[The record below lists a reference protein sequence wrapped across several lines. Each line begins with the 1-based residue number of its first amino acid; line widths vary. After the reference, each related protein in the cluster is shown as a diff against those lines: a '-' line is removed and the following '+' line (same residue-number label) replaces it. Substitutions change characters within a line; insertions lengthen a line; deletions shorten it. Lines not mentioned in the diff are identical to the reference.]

1 MCDRIPPI
9 DKFLTL
15 SSNWYDRSKAE
26 FGRKNLSFQGPL
38 GETNWLIPGIVLV
51 GAYPA
56 PADYD
61 PDGAND
67 YLSEIL
73 DAGID
78 TFVCLNDE
86 YGKNP
91 NHYGYAEL
99 EGTLNEDGDD
109 ILYDAIGLPGLSSDF
124 NKDRDFIHMPVKDMN
139 TGDST
144 KIKELCKQLKEK
156 ICEGKHI
163 YIHCTGGHGRTGTI
177 AAILLYLLYPNITAE
192 QALEYVQYAHDQ
204 RDTTYGRQ
212 FFNSQINA
220 PEDSALKSKFQP
232 GQVPTPQTSAQQKQ
246 VKDIIQEL
254 EQEMPITTK
263 TSSQSGKPTPMPG
276 SITSKWAKIGGKY
289 KKLSY
294 VNSLK
299 KTIKKKRKI
308 YKKSKKSKK
317 QRKIKRRLR
326 N

>member
-9 DKFLTL
+9 EQLLAL
-15 SSNWYDRSKAE
+15 SRNWYDRSQSE
-26 FGRKNLSFQGPL
+26 FGGNKNPHFQGPL
-38 GETNWLIPGIVLV
+38 GETNWLIPGILLV

-56 PADYD
+56 PADYHPAEAD
-61 PDGAND
+61 H
-67 YLSEIL
+67 YIISLL
-73 DAGID
+73 RAGID

-109 ILYDAIGLPGLSSDF
+109 ILYDAIGLPGLSRDF

-144 KIKELCKQLKEK
+144 KIKELCKYLKEK

-177 AAILLYLLYPNITAE
+177 AAILLYLLYPTITAE
-192 QALEYVQYAHDQ
+192 QAIEYVQYAHDQ
-204 RDTTYGRQ
+204 REAEYSRQ
-212 FFNSQINA
+212 YFNSQLNA
-220 PEDSALKSKFQP
+220 PQDSALKSKFQL

-254 EQEMPITTK
+254 RQEMTSAKATASSSEEEYADEDELSGISLDDALKGGRRKNGKSKTK
-263 TSSQSGKPTPMPG
+263 K
-276 SITSKWAKIGGKY
+276 
-289 KKLSY
+289 
-294 VNSLK
+294 N
-299 KTIKKKRKI
+299 KRN
-308 YKKSKKSKK
+308 KKSRKSRK
-317 QRKIKRRLR
+317 QRKTRKQTK
-326 N
+326 

>member
-9 DKFLTL
+9 EQLLGL
-15 SSNWYDRSKAE
+15 SRNWYDRSQSE
-26 FGRKNLSFQGPL
+26 FGGNKNPHFQGPL
-38 GETNWLIPGIVLV
+38 GETNWLIPGLVLV
-51 GAYPA
+51 GSYPA

-61 PDGAND
+61 PEEADHYIMSLLQAD
-67 YLSEIL
+67 
-73 DAGID
+73 ID

-91 NHYGYAEL
+91 DHYAYAEL
-99 EGTLNEDGDD
+99 EGDD
-109 ILYDAIGLPGLSSDF
+109 RLYDAIGLPGLSRDF

-144 KIKELCKQLKEK
+144 KIKELCKNLKQK

-177 AAILLYLLYPNITAE
+177 AAILLYLLYPTITAE

-204 RDTTYGRQ
+204 REAEYGRQ
-212 FFNSQINA
+212 YFNSQLNA
-220 PEDSALKSKFQP
+220 PEDRELKSKFQL

-254 EQEMPITTK
+254 RQEMTSAKASASSSEEEYADEDELSGISLDDALKGGRRKNGKSKTK
-263 TSSQSGKPTPMPG
+263 K
-276 SITSKWAKIGGKY
+276 
-289 KKLSY
+289 
-294 VNSLK
+294 N
-299 KTIKKKRKI
+299 KRN
-308 YKKSKKSKK
+308 KKSIK
-317 QRKIKRRLR
+317 QRKQRKQRKTRKQ
-326 N
+326 

>member
-1 MCDRIPPI
+1 MCDKFIPRI
-9 DKFLTL
+9 DDLLAL
-15 SSNWYDRSKAE
+15 SRNWYDRSKAE

-38 GETNWLIPGIVLV
+38 GETNWLIPGVVLL

-73 DAGID
+73 GAGID

-144 KIKELCKQLKEK
+144 KIKELCKQLKQK

-177 AAILLYLLYPNITAE
+177 AAILLYLLYPTITAE

-212 FFNSQINA
+212 YFNGQINA
-220 PEDSALKSKFQP
+220 PQDSALKSKFQP

-246 VKDIIQEL
+246 VKDIIREL
-254 EQEMPITTK
+254 EQELPVAK
-263 TSSQSGKPTPMPG
+263 ASAYSSDEEEYADEDELNDISLDDALK
-276 SITSKWAKIGGKY
+276 GGRRRKNV
-289 KKLSY
+289 KS
-294 VNSLK
+294 

-308 YKKSKKSKK
+308 NRKTNKKNKTRK
-317 QRKIKRRLR
+317 QRKTRK
-326 N
+326 